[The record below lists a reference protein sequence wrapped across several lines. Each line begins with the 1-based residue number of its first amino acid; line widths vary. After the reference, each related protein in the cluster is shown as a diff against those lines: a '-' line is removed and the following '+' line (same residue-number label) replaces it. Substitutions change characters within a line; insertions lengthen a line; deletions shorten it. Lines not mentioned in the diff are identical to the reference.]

1 MKNGAFLIIVLTA
14 LISCKSKTKT
24 PVSDT
29 VLQTINTSVKPSL
42 LQQFKPIMQGSWIK
56 SDYITDL
63 SQTKSPYISS
73 KKLTNAVALEIE
85 LNEVQD
91 DSVKVGVSLNNHEG
105 TEFTLFFKQGHKPN
119 SLKTNWVD
127 YKVSSNFYEL
137 GYQIT
142 GGDTSLFLY
151 HYNKNNH
158 IIDSVK
164 YTRVLAKQKDNDLGY
179 GITYITN
186 KLLISGNY
194 ELIEDNGAT
203 SKISFNNEGK
213 VSGFPDYETYYVN
226 TDFVAG
232 PQNDLDQFSFNI
244 NTKQQKDYLFK
255 INLDTLNIYNIDFSA
270 DSVHLKWGTLKYKL
284 VKRK

>member
-1 MKNGAFLIIVLTA
+1 MKNGAFLLIVLTA

-24 PVSDT
+24 PISDT
-29 VLQTINTSVKPSL
+29 VLQKTNTAIKPSL
-42 LQQFKPIMQGSWIK
+42 LQQFKPIIQGSWVR

-73 KKLTNAVALEIE
+73 KKLTNAAALEIE
-85 LNEVQD
+85 LNEVKD

-105 TEFTLFFKQGHKPN
+105 ASFTLFFKAGHQPN
-119 SLKTNWVD
+119 SLKTNWAD
-127 YKVSSNFYEL
+127 YMVSSNFYEL

-151 HYNKNNH
+151 HYNKNSH

-164 YTRVLAKQKDNDLGY
+164 YTRVLAKQKDNDIGY
-179 GITYITN
+179 GITYTTN
-186 KLLISGNY
+186 KLLISGDY
-194 ELIEDNGAT
+194 ELTADNGAT

-213 VSGFPDYETYYVN
+213 VSGFPGYETYYVN

-244 NTKQQKDYLFK
+244 NTKQQEDYLFK

-270 DSVHLKWGTLKYKL
+270 DSLHLKWGDLKYKL
-284 VKRK
+284 IRQR